1 MRNQL
6 FLLGFF
12 LISPSLPAVACSL
25 PPPVRVRSSNPADG
39 DTDVPTSIRVR
50 VSYATGADGETVCG
64 TKPTAPILRLA
75 TTPLDAGF
83 GDAGVPTDGGTGI
96 PGMWIMA
103 TDVDPHVS
111 VDWEFHASSPLPA
124 NTTFELVDP
133 WPQSCDCSL
142 GACQSVPPAV
152 FARFTT
158 GDGPD
163 TTNPTFGGLVGTSC
177 QHDICSATDDS
188 CCGPYDHWDYTFVG
202 KGDQADD
209 HLVGVHLYVRPDKGN
224 YDFTKPIG
232 PLKLTDPVDSIV
244 ANAWS
249 MTLTAGKYFVIARAY
264 DSSGNEDS
272 NMVETSFVFPLK
284 NDPLCADLPT
294 DDGGVVDMTYVLPD
308 LSGEVPADLS
318 TAPPATPTGCSCSV
332 GGRASRP
339 VYCIAAIVILLLA
352 LGRSRRG
359 ARGGRS

>member
-1 MRNQL
+1 MLRNSL
-6 FLLGFF
+6 LLLGFF
-12 LISPSLPAVACSL
+12 LIAPSLPAAACSL
-25 PPPVRVRSSNPADG
+25 PPPVRVRTSNPTDG
-39 DTDVPTSIRVR
+39 DTNVPTSIRVR
-50 VSYATGADGETVCG
+50 VSYATGADGEGPCG
-64 TKPTAPILRLA
+64 PKPTAPILRFA

-83 GDAGVPTDGGTGI
+83 GDAGVPVDGGTDI

-111 VDWEFHASSPLPA
+111 TDWEFRPMSPLPA
-124 NTTFELVDP
+124 NTDFELVDP
-133 WPQSCDCSL
+133 WPQSCDCTI
-142 GACQSVPPAV
+142 GCKPIPPAV

-158 GDGPD
+158 GNGPD

-177 QHDICSATDDS
+177 SHDICGTTDTT

-202 KGDQADD
+202 KGNESDD
-209 HLVGVHLYVRPDKGN
+209 HLVGVHLYVRPDKGS
-224 YDFTKPIG
+224 YDFTKPVG

-249 MTLTAGKYFVIARAY
+249 MTLAPGKYFVIARAF

-294 DDGGVVDMTYVLPD
+294 DDGGVDMTY
-308 LSGEVPADLS
+308 VPADLS
-318 TAPPATPTGCSCSV
+318 GTAQDDLATAPPATPTGCSCSV